1 MLHDHSPPTTKT
13 CLITGATSGI
23 GEVTA
28 WELAR
33 KGARIVVAGRDLR
46 RCVDTVERIKAGTG
60 NTRVDYLVADL
71 SSQTEIRRLA
81 DTFLER
87 YDRLDVLVNNAG
99 AFFFRRQESGDG
111 IEKTFALNHL
121 SYFLLTRLLLET
133 LKASAPARVVNVS
146 SNSHYGS
153 ALDFGDLQ
161 SVNRYRGM
169 KVYGRSK
176 FANVLFTYEL
186 ARRMEGTGITVNA
199 LHPGFVRTNMGK
211 NNGWLI
217 RLLAPL
223 WQISAISPEEG
234 ARTSVFLASSPE
246 VEGVTGKFFI
256 QEKEVPSDPATYDE
270 PAAKRLWEI
279 STEMTG
285 NM

>member
-1 MLHDHSPPTTKT
+1 MKHKT

-28 WELAR
+28 HQLTM
-33 KGARIVVAGRDLR
+33 KGAKVVVVGRDAQ
-46 RCVDTVERIKAGTG
+46 RCVDRVERIKAEAG
-60 NTRVDYLVADL
+60 NSRVDYLVADL
-71 SSQTEIRRLA
+71 SSQDETRRLVKS
-81 DTFLER
+81 FLKR

-99 AFFFRRQESGDG
+99 AFFLRRQESVDG

-121 SYFLLTRLLLET
+121 SYFLLTNLLLDT
-133 LKASAPARVVNVS
+133 LRASAPSRIVNVS

-153 ALDFGDLQ
+153 ALDFNDLQ
-161 SVNRYRGM
+161 SVRRYRSM
-169 KVYGRSK
+169 QVYGRSK

-186 ARRMEGTGITVNA
+186 ARRMEGTGVTANA
-199 LHPGFVRTNMGK
+199 LHPGFVRTNIGK

-223 WQISAISPEEG
+223 WQVTAISPEEG
-234 ARTSVFLASSPE
+234 ARTSVYLASSPE

-256 QEKEVPSDPATYDE
+256 QEKEVPSDPGTYDE
-270 PAAKRLWEI
+270 IAARRLWEI
-279 STEMTG
+279 SVELTNSM
-285 NM
+285 